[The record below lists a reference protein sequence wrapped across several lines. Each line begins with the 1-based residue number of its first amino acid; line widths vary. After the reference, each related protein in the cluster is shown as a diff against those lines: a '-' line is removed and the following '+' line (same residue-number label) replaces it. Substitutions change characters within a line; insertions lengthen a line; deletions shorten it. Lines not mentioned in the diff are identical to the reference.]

1 MNPFTES
8 TVATSNPD
16 GFHSAAAL
24 VRAGVLALTALSLPG
39 VSFATDINQASL
51 EQLRNV
57 RGIGPKTA
65 QIIIDERTRGGQYES
80 FTDLSD
86 RVKGI
91 GSKKAEALKHAG
103 LTVGTAVSSSPNTI
117 KSNAKAPA
125 K

>member
-8 TVATSNPD
+8 TVATSSPD
-16 GFHSAAAL
+16 KFHSAAAL
-24 VRAGVLALTALSLPG
+24 VRAGVLAITVLSLPG
-39 VSFATDINQASL
+39 AVLATDINQASL
-51 EQLRNV
+51 EQLKNV

-65 QIIIDERTRGGQYES
+65 QIIIDERARGGQYES

-91 GSKKAEALKHAG
+91 GSKKAEALKLAG
-103 LTVGTAVSSSPNTI
+103 LTVGGAVANNLNTI
-117 KSNAKAPA
+117 KSTTKVPV